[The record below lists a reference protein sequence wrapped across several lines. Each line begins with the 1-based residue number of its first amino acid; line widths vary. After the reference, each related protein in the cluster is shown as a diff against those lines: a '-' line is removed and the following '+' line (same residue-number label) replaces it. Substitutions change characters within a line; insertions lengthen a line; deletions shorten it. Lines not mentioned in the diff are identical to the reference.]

1 MECVT
6 VMKLTSLE
14 TARDH
19 LSSLLF
25 ADMIRQP
32 GAEVRGSAKGAHFS
46 SLGPKGLIQVSGK
59 L

>member
-1 MECVT
+1 MECAT
-6 VMKLTSLE
+6 VMKQTSLE
-14 TARDH
+14 TARDP
-19 LSSLLF
+19 LSNPPFGDS
-25 ADMIRQP
+25 IKQP